1 MITTYN
7 STNGMIC
14 PNCKCEIPESSKFC
28 NQCGCKIVS
37 TRQNSRCDLRPYIEN
52 GKFGAKG
59 YHQAGKI
66 LSTASMVLS
75 ISSKTVIAGAQM
87 EKRMLCL
94 TQKEN

>member
-28 NQCGCKIVS
+28 NQCGCEIVS

-52 GKFGAKG
+52 GKFGAMEER
-59 YHQAGKI
+59 QLLI
-66 LSTASMVLS
+66 STERFSLQDYM
-75 ISSKTVIAGAQM
+75 TG
-87 EKRMLCL
+87 
-94 TQKEN
+94 